1 MTSAATTSRRFG
13 IGDVIAALKPDFPD
27 VTISK
32 IRFLESEGLVQP
44 QRTSSGYRKF
54 SDTDVER
61 LRFILTAQRDHYL
74 PLKVIREHLGSAD
87 QRGES
92 PGPIKSGGS
101 KSRTRPTAVEAA
113 SIAGGLSANALEATA
128 ADARISRAELLE
140 AAGLKEAQLAALES
154 YGLVTSR
161 GGSQFDATAVLIA
174 QTVSDMMEFGIEPRH
189 LRSFKVAAD
198 REVSLMAQVMTPML
212 KSRAD
217 DSRKKAQDKIRD
229 LAALSIR
236 LHAAL
241 VKAGLDEDVLG

>member
-32 IRFLESEGLVQP
+32 IRFLESEGLVAP

-54 SDTDVER
+54 SAADVER

-74 PLKVIREHLGSAD
+74 PLKVIRKHLGSAD
-87 QRGES
+87 RRGES
-92 PGPIKSGGS
+92 PGPIKSGDT
-101 KSRTRPTAVEAA
+101 KSRTRPSAVESSSTPDGFSATVFDAA
-113 SIAGGLSANALEATA
+113 GVDG
-128 ADARISRAELLE
+128 RMSRAELLE
-140 AAGLKEAQLAALES
+140 AAGLKESQLAALES
-154 YGLVTSR
+154 YGLVSSR

-174 QTVSDMMEFGIEPRH
+174 QTVNDMMAFGIEPRH
-189 LRSFKVAAD
+189 LRSFKLAAD
-198 REVSLMAQVMTPML
+198 REVDLMAQVMTPML

-217 DSRKKAQDKIRD
+217 DSRNRAQEKIRD

-236 LHAAL
+236 LHTAL
-241 VKAGLDEDVLG
+241 VKSGLDEYLLG